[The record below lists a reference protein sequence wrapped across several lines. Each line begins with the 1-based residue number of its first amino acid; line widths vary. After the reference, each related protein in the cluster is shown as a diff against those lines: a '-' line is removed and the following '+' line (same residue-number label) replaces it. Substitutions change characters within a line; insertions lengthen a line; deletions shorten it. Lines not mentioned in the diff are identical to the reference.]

1 MSSPKRKQNFIDADV
16 QGGLIRRILF
26 HWFMFFV
33 VTAGAVISLKTLLGD
48 PSASMAIRFQQE
60 LGDIA
65 ILAVIFIAISPFF
78 ILDTLRF
85 SNRFVGPVCRL
96 RRHLQELGNDG
107 ETKDI
112 EFRDND
118 FWQEIA
124 GEFNAVNELARQRLQ
139 ETKQEENGA
148 RSPATVA

>member
-1 MSSPKRKQNFIDADV
+1 MSSPKRKQNFVDADV

-33 VTAGAVISLKTLLGD
+33 VTAVAVISLKTLLGD
-48 PSASMAIRFQQE
+48 PSASLSIRFQQE
-60 LGDIA
+60 LGEIA
-65 ILAVIFIAISPFF
+65 LLAVIFIAISPFF

-96 RRHLQELGNDG
+96 RRHLQELGSDG

-124 GEFNAVNELARQRLQ
+124 GEFNEVNRLARQRQ
-139 ETKQEENGA
+139 QKANQEENKNRPTA
-148 RSPATVA
+148 NVV